1 MNSMETSPTI
11 AAPAFW
17 NDLEFEPATGAVR
30 EQRPRRPAAGRAA
43 RATAPWP
50 VTETPVPAETVQ
62 ASTWT
67 LSSFRRV
74 LDFLVAAVALTI
86 LFPLL
91 GIIAVCVR
99 LSSPGP
105 IIFRQQRVGRV
116 GELFTIYKFRTMEAA
131 PKRKGL
137 SVTRH
142 GDQRITRVG
151 SFLRKYKLDE
161 LPQLVN
167 VLFGDM
173 SLVGPRPKLPDH
185 TDLHVPFRPG
195 ITGAATLVFRREE
208 EMLKHVPEHELE
220 AFCLKTLT
228 PYKAKLDFEY
238 AQEAT
243 LASDLRLLYR
253 TAEVCLRRSKSE
265 LPEPKLLA

>member
-1 MNSMETSPTI
+1 MNSMETIHTVT
-11 AAPAFW
+11 APAFW
-17 NDLEFEPATGAVR
+17 NDLDFEPAASATWEER
-30 EQRPRRPAAGRAA
+30 QERPRR
-43 RATAPWP
+43 
-50 VTETPVPAETVQ
+50 
-62 ASTWT
+62 ASTRAVPKQLPKATVAGTIPASAWT
-67 LSSFRRV
+67 ISAFRRV
-74 LDFLVAAVALTI
+74 LDCVVAACALA
-86 LFPLL
+86 LFAPLL
-91 GIIAVCVR
+91 CVIAICVR

-105 IIFRQQRVGRV
+105 VIFRQQRVGKV

-131 PKRKGL
+131 PVQRGL

-142 GDQRITRVG
+142 GDQRITQVG

-185 TDLHVPFRPG
+185 HNDLRVPFRPG

-220 AFCLKTLT
+220 AFCLQTLT

-238 AQEAT
+238 AKDAT

-265 LPEPKLLA
+265 LPEAKLLV